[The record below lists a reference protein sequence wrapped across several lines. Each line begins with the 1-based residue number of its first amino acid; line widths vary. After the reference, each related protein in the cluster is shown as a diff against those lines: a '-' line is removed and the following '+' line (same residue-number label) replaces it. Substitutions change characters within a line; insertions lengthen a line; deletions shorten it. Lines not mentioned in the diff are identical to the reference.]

1 MVAQTR
7 TFIFGL
13 LSTLLMPLSVSA
25 QNLTVADVQQVIAQA
40 VGEAQAR
47 GALATIAVADRV
59 GNVLGVFQMTGAGAT
74 VTINAPG
81 QQLQVQVPAG
91 VSPGQV
97 FSVSVPAA
105 PAAGVVAAPAPH
117 RAAAAPYGNA
127 HNR

>member
-1 MVAQTR
+1 MM
-7 TFIFGL
+7 G
-13 LSTLLMPLSVSA
+13 
-25 QNLTVADVQQVIAQA
+25 D
-40 VGEAQAR
+40 
-47 GALATIAVADRV
+47 ALAPAPSAGTQLMQVTCPP
-59 GNVLGVFQMTGAGAT
+59 NTWPGAM

-117 RAAAAPYGNA
+117 GAAAAPYGNA